1 MAANPFNPAYLI
13 ESKYMVAEDFG
24 RNGIPDEPRVTIKR
38 VEEKDGRGWALLHF
52 KEKWAKPLKVNAT
65 HRRALSIMFSADDW
79 REWYDKQIDLRVVRG
94 NFPNGKTTAVRI
106 KGSPSLKQTYSF
118 EVQKFGGGK
127 DSYTLI
133 PTGANVVLGP
143 GFVRFGKKAGH
154 WGKPFSDFDSVEK
167 LQELIAFAE
176 TFLASPDSKAIKPK
190 QLEDLNANIAELR
203 AEIAA
208 RTAPVEPIEPIEQPE
223 KVEDLP
229 L

>member
-24 RNGIPDEPRVTIKR
+24 RNGIPDEPRVTIKS
-38 VEEKDGRGWALLHF
+38 VEAKDGRGWALLHF

-79 REWYDKQIDLRVVRG
+79 REWYDKQIDLRVIRG
-94 NFPNGKTTAVRI
+94 SFPNGKTTAVRI
-106 KGSPSLKQTYSF
+106 KGSPLLKQTYAF

-133 PTGANVVLGP
+133 PTGKNVVLGP

-154 WGKPFSDFDSVEK
+154 WGKPFSDFETDK
-167 LQELIAFAE
+167 LGELIEVAEAFLKSDDAKKITDKQRE
-176 TFLASPDSKAIKPK
+176 DMLA
-190 QLEDLNANIAELR
+190 NVAELR

-208 RTAPVEPIEPIEQPE
+208 RTVPPEPVEPIEQPE
-223 KVEDLP
+223 KVEELP